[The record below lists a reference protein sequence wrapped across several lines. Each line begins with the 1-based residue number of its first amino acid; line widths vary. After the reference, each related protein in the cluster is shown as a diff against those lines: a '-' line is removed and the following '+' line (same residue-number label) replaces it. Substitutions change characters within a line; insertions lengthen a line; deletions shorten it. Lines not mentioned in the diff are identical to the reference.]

1 MVETSKNSE
10 LEAPI
15 RILLV
20 DDESDFRSTAAKRL
34 NRRGLDVAQA
44 ESGEKCLEL
53 LGKDP
58 DRVVILDVK
67 MPGMDGIETL
77 GHIKQRHPD
86 TEVILLTGHSSA
98 EDGVAGIKKGA
109 FDYLTKPIEF
119 DHLLEKIRQADD
131 KRRRVEEKRR
141 EQEFRAR
148 MEQQMIA
155 TERLA
160 ALGTLST
167 GVAHEINNP
176 LAMMRESAGYMRLV
190 LNKAEMAAAPR
201 KKDLERGLDM
211 IEKGIERIRRIT
223 HLLLGFVRKQEK
235 VFSETPLKDLVE
247 ESLELV
253 AREAKDKNIRFV
265 RQMDASDGI
274 IWSDP
279 YQIRQVL
286 INLLTNAVH
295 AIAGEG
301 TITIGLQD
309 KDGYVELLVADTG
322 EGIPRENLSKIFE
335 PFFSTKSPDK
345 GTGLGLY
352 VTRGIVN
359 RLGGEI
365 SVESSVGRGTK
376 FRVMLPRCHQTGEEC
391 LENGD
396 ICSEILEKI
405 KEMKD
410 DDQDTGKSSDRG

>member
-1 MVETSKNSE
+1 MKNAAQNK
-10 LEAPI
+10 EAKSTV
-15 RILLV
+15 RVLLV
-20 DDESDFRSTAAKRL
+20 DDEADFRSTAAKRL
-34 NRRGLDVAQA
+34 GRRQMDVTQA
-44 ESGEKCLEL
+44 ESGEQCLEML
-53 LGKDP
+53 EKDP
-58 DRVVILDVK
+58 DRVVVLDVK
-67 MPGMDGIETL
+67 MPGMGGIETL
-77 GHIKQRHPD
+77 AHIKHRFSG
-86 TEVILLTGHSSA
+86 TEVILLTGHASA

-119 DHLLEKIRQADD
+119 DHLLEKIRQAHD
-131 KRRRVEEKRR
+131 KRRREEEKKR
-141 EQEFRAR
+141 EQEFRAK

-176 LAMMRESAGYMRLV
+176 LAMMRESSGYMRAV
-190 LNKAEMAAAPR
+190 LNKEEMSAAPR
-201 KKDLERGLDM
+201 RKDLERGLDM

-223 HLLLGFVRKQEK
+223 HLLLGFVRKQDQA
-235 VFSETPLKDLVE
+235 FSETRLKELIE

-253 AREAKDKNIRFV
+253 AREAKDKEIQFV
-265 RQMDASDGI
+265 RQMEDADGI

-301 TITIGLQD
+301 TITIGLRD
-309 KDGYVELLVADTG
+309 ENAHVVLSVTDTG
-322 EGIPRENLSKIFE
+322 EGIPRENMSKIFE
-335 PFFSTKSPDK
+335 PFFSTKPTDK

-365 SVESSVGRGTK
+365 SLDSRVGRGTT
-376 FRVMLPRCHQTGEEC
+376 FCVVLPKCCRADAEC
-391 LENGD
+391 DENAD
-396 ICSEILEKI
+396 ICNDILKKI
-405 KEMKD
+405 KEMKN
-410 DDQDTGKSSDRG
+410 DDQNTGESVDR